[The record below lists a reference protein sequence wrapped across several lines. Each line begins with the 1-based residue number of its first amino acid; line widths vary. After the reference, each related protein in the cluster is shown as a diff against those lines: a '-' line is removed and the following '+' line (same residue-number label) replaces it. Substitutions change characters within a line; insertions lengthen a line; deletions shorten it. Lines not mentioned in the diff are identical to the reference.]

1 MGEKKSE
8 YTTDIAT
15 HYKSFRPPLH
25 EILLKRSL
33 KNQRFESALDIG
45 CGTGNSSIALT
56 KYCAS
61 VTGYDPNKSMIQY
74 GESHPKVF
82 FTEKLEE
89 INKKFSLIVFFGSL
103 HYITTKSFNFYKE
116 KLVRGGY
123 LLCSDFEILYAPILS
138 NLEITLSEIDYDHSK
153 NLASY
158 PTKTFALI
166 RTEKFKA
173 VFDCDLNELTHLIL
187 SETYLRPQLIE
198 KYGSVSVVQ
207 SLLEDLK
214 IYYPKN
220 KIAIEANLFYT
231 YYKNIED

>member
-8 YTTDIAT
+8 YTADIAT

-25 EILLKRSL
+25 EILLKRSF

-123 LLCSDFEILYAPILS
+123 LLCSDFEILYEPILS
-138 NLEITLSEIDYDHSK
+138 NLKITLSEINYDHSK

-158 PTKTFALI
+158 PTKTFAII

-173 VFDCDLNELTHLIL
+173 VLDCDLNELTHLLL
-187 SETYLRPQLIE
+187 SETCLRPQLIE
-198 KYGSVSVVQ
+198 KYGSVSVVE
-207 SLLEDLK
+207 SLQEDLK

-231 YYKNIED
+231 YYQNMEN

>member
-1 MGEKKSE
+1 MGENKSE
-8 YTTDIAT
+8 YTADIAT

-25 EILLKRSL
+25 EILLKHSL

-82 FTEKLEE
+82 FTEKLKE

-138 NLEITLSEIDYDHSK
+138 NLEITLSKIDYDHSK

-158 PTKTFALI
+158 PTKTFAII

-173 VFDCDLNELTHLIL
+173 VFDCNLIELTHLLL
-187 SETYLRPQLIE
+187 SETYLRPQLIK
-198 KYGSVSVVQ
+198 KYGSVSVVE
-207 SLLEDLK
+207 SLQEDLK

-231 YYKNIED
+231 YYQNMED

>member
-25 EILLKRSL
+25 EILLKRSF

-123 LLCSDFEILYAPILS
+123 LLCSDFEILYEPILS
-138 NLEITLSEIDYDHSK
+138 NLEITLSEINYDHSK

-158 PTKTFALI
+158 PTKTFAII

-173 VFDCDLNELTHLIL
+173 VLDFDLNELTHLLL

-207 SLLEDLK
+207 SLQEDLK

>member
-8 YTTDIAT
+8 YTADIAT

-25 EILLKRSL
+25 EILLKRSF

-61 VTGYDPNKSMIQY
+61 VTGYDPNKSMIQN

-138 NLEITLSEIDYDHSK
+138 KLEITLSEIDYNHSK

-158 PTKTFALI
+158 HTKTFAII

-173 VFDCDLNELTHLIL
+173 VFDCDLNELTHLL
-187 SETYLRPQLIE
+187 MSETYLRPQLIE
-198 KYGSVSVVQ
+198 KYGSTSGVQ
-207 SLLEDLK
+207 HLHEDLK

-231 YYKNIED
+231 YYQNMEN

>member
-8 YTTDIAT
+8 YTADIAM

-25 EILLKRSL
+25 EILLKRSF

-123 LLCSDFEILYAPILS
+123 LLCSDFEILYEPILS
-138 NLEITLSEIDYDHSK
+138 NLEITLSEINYDHSK

-158 PTKTFALI
+158 PTKTFAII

-173 VFDCDLNELTHLIL
+173 VLDCDLNELTHLLL

-198 KYGSVSVVQ
+198 KYGSVSVVE
-207 SLLEDLK
+207 SLQEDLK

-231 YYKNIED
+231 YYQNMED

>member
-25 EILLKRSL
+25 KILFTRSL

-45 CGTGNSSIALT
+45 CGTGNSSIALA

-61 VTGYDPNKSMIQY
+61 VTGYDPNKSMMQY
-74 GESHPKVF
+74 GEFHPKVF
-82 FTEKLEE
+82 FTEKLEK

-103 HYITTKSFNFYKE
+103 HYITTKSLNFYKE
-116 KLVRGGY
+116 KLVQGGY
-123 LLCSDFEILYAPILS
+123 LLCSDFEILYTPILS
-138 NLEITLSEIDYDHSK
+138 NLEITLGEIDYDHSK

-166 RTEKFKA
+166 RTEKFKV
-173 VFDCDLNELTHLIL
+173 VFYCDLNELTHLIL
-187 SETYLRPQLIE
+187 SETYLRPKLIE
-198 KYGSVSVVQ
+198 KYDSVSVFE
-207 SLLEDLK
+207 SLKDDLK
-214 IYYPKN
+214 IYYLKN
-220 KIAIEANLFYT
+220 KIAIEANMFYS
-231 YYKNIED
+231 YYQNIED